1 MSNVVFGDLF
11 CVCDDNKKKHNRDLN
26 FLKRKEEGKKINLIH
41 DYWIDFVEDLDG
53 SDKRV
58 MIVDCRSYRA
68 SMANRLK
75 GGGVECVGQ

>member
-1 MSNVVFGDLF
+1 M
-11 CVCDDNKKKHNRDLN
+11 DNDTCTVIFLLISDIKKNGKG
-26 FLKRKEEGKKINLIH
+26 KRILILSMH
-41 DYWIDFVEDLDG
+41 YWIYFAEDLDG

>member
-1 MSNVVFGDLF
+1 ML
-11 CVCDDNKKKHNRDLN
+11 
-26 FLKRKEEGKKINLIH
+26 
-41 DYWIDFVEDLDG
+41 YWIDFVEDLDG

-75 GGGVECVGQ
+75 GGGVECVG

>member
-1 MSNVVFGDLF
+1 MHF
-11 CVCDDNKKKHNRDLN
+11 
-26 FLKRKEEGKKINLIH
+26 
-41 DYWIDFVEDLDG
+41 WIDVVEDLDG